1 MAGGIKMGKTKQKM
15 LNMQAQLEHL
25 GKRLET
31 FSKINFNNNQ
41 YDELGTEFTPTL
53 RDLDIQQVC
62 NRYEWKGLPD
72 YLTGQLIELM
82 LYNKGSLCGFFAG
95 GTLYVLPYAQ
105 TKGINV
111 YGMPNAVQPITY
123 NGTQDKLTKSFGQEL
138 LVNNIGSLNPNAKA
152 CILYDRLPMFSQSG
166 IPVARAVLNDEL
178 IRYQCDILGRVKN
191 NLRNIDKKVVFWV
204 DSEAQKNQMTQ
215 DLRQAYGTTDP
226 FVVAVKGATMT
237 DKERSQ
243 TLQGDIA
250 NEIQSLFETWQSINS
265 IRCMCSGITN
275 GGAFEK
281 KERKITGELQGDQTQ
296 TELVL
301 DAGLKMRQLW
311 IAQLKLIYPDYAEV
325 LNKISVEINE
335 KSVSYDIV
343 DNENVSRETFSDG
356 GVEE

>member
-1 MAGGIKMGKTKQKM
+1 MGKKKQQM

-31 FSKINFNNNQ
+31 FSKINFNNNSFE
-41 YDELGTEFTPTL
+41 ELGTEFATAL

-62 NRYEWKGLPD
+62 SRYEWKGLPK
-72 YLTGQLIELM
+72 YLTGQMIELM
-82 LYNKGSLCGFFAG
+82 LYNKGSLCGFFNG
-95 GTLYVLPYAQ
+95 GTLYVLPYTQ

-111 YGMPNAVQPITY
+111 YGMPNAVQPVTY
-123 NGTQDKLTKSFGQEL
+123 NGTQDKLGVNFGAEL
-138 LVNNIGSLNPNAKA
+138 IVNNMGSLNENAKA
-152 CILYDRLPMFSQSG
+152 CILYDRMPLFSQSG
-166 IPVARAVLNDEL
+166 IPIARADLNDEL
-178 IRYQCDILGRVKN
+178 IRFQCDILGRVKN
-191 NLRNIDKKVVFWV
+191 NLRNIDKKVLFWV
-204 DSEAQKNQMTQ
+204 DSEAQKNQMTN

-226 FVVAVKGATMT
+226 FVVAVKGTTMSE
-237 DKERSQ
+237 KEAGQ
-243 TLQGDIA
+243 TLQGDIS

-311 IAQLKLIYPDYAEV
+311 VAQMKVIYPEYYEILKD
-325 LNKISVEINE
+325 ISVDVNE
-335 KSVSYDIV
+335 KSVAYEEV
-343 DNENVSRETFSDG
+343 DNENVSRETFG
-356 GVEE
+356 EVEE

>member
-1 MAGGIKMGKTKQKM
+1 MGKTKQQM
-15 LNMQAQLEHL
+15 LNFQAQLEHL
-25 GKRLET
+25 GKRIET
-31 FSKINFNNNQ
+31 FSKLNFNLKN
-41 YDELGTEFTPTL
+41 YEEIGTEFVGNL

-62 NRYEWKGLPD
+62 NRYEWEGLPD

-82 LYNKGSLCGFFAG
+82 LYNKGSLCGFFNG

-105 TKGINV
+105 TNGINV

-123 NGTQDKLTKSFGQEL
+123 NGTQDQLASNFGTEL
-138 LVNNIGSLNPNAKA
+138 IVNNIGKFNDNAKA
-152 CILYDRLPMFSQSG
+152 CILYDRFPYFSQAG
-166 IPVARAVLNDEL
+166 TPLARAILNDEL
-178 IRYQCDILGRVKN
+178 IRYQSDLLGRVKN
-191 NLRNIDKKVVFWV
+191 NLRNIDKKVVFYV
-204 DSEAQKNQMTQ
+204 ESEAQQSQMTQ
-215 DLRQAYGTTDP
+215 DLRQAYGTSDP
-226 FVVAVKGATMT
+226 FVVVVKGSQMNEKNAG
-237 DKERSQ
+237 Q

-311 IAQLKLIYPDYAEV
+311 LEQMRLIYPEYSDI
-325 LNKISVEINE
+325 LNGISVNINE
-335 KSVSYDIV
+335 KTVSYDYV
-343 DNENVSRETFSDG
+343 DSDNVSRETIKE
-356 GVEE
+356 VEE

>member
-1 MAGGIKMGKTKQKM
+1 MGKTKQQM
-15 LNMQAQLEHL
+15 LNFQAQLEHL
-25 GKRLET
+25 GKRIET
-31 FSKINFNNNQ
+31 FSKLNFNLKG
-41 YDELGTEFTPTL
+41 YEELGTEFVTTL

-82 LYNKGSLCGFFAG
+82 LYNKGSLCGFFNG

-123 NGTQDKLTKSFGQEL
+123 NGTQDQITQNFGSEL
-138 LVNNIGSLNPNAKA
+138 IVNNIGKINKNAKA
-152 CILYDRLPMFSQSG
+152 CILYDRLPFFSQAG
-166 IPVARAVLNDEL
+166 IPLARAALNDEL
-178 IRYQCDILGRVKN
+178 IRYQSDLLGRVKN
-191 NLRNIDKKVVFWV
+191 NLRNIDKKVVFYV
-204 DSEAQKNQMTQ
+204 DSEAQQAQMAQ
-215 DLRQAYGTTDP
+215 DLRQAYGTSDP
-226 FVVAVKGATMT
+226 FIVAVKGTMM
-237 DKERSQ
+237 DAKQAGQ
-243 TLQGDIA
+243 TLQGDVA
-250 NEIQSLFETWQSINS
+250 NETQSLFETWQSINS

-311 IAQLKLIYPDYAEV
+311 LEQMKLIYPEYSDI
-325 LNKISVEINE
+325 LRGISVNINE
-335 KSVSYDIV
+335 KTVAYDY
-343 DNENVSRETFSDG
+343 DDSENVSRETIKE
-356 GVEE
+356 VAE